1 MLSLCGLAVVVL
13 GFAVGLN
20 PLLVVVAAAFVSGLA
35 AHLAPLQ
42 VLAALG
48 KAFNDARLVT
58 AALLVLPLVGVLER
72 AGIQEQSRR
81 IIAGFRGA
89 TVGRLL
95 LLYMLFRQLTA
106 AIGLVSIAG
115 QPQTVRP
122 LLAPM
127 AEAAARAQVAQ
138 GEAEALD
145 EAGRQRVRAF
155 AAATDNVA
163 VFFGEDIFLAIG
175 SILLITAQL
184 AAAGVHV
191 EPLRLSLW
199 AIPSA
204 VAAFAVH
211 GARLLWLDVRLR
223 RRAGAGK

>member
-1 MLSLCGLAVVVL
+1 MLSLLGLAVVVL
-13 GFAVGLN
+13 GFAAGLN
-20 PLLVVVAAAFVSGLA
+20 PLLVVVAAAWVSGLA
-35 AHLAPLQ
+35 AHLVPLQ
-42 VLAALG
+42 VLGALG

-81 IIAGFRGA
+81 LIAGLPRA
-89 TVGRLL
+89 TAGRLL
-95 LLYMLFRQLTA
+95 IVYMLLRQLTA
-106 AIGLVSIAG
+106 ALGLVSIAG
-115 QPQTVRP
+115 QAQTVRP

-127 AEAAARAQVAQ
+127 AETAALGQAPD
-138 GEAEALD
+138 LD
-145 EAGRQRVRAF
+145 AAGRQEVRAF

-184 AAAGVHV
+184 AATGIHV

-199 AIPSA
+199 AIPTA
-204 VAAFAVH
+204 VAALAVH
-211 GARLLWLDVRLR
+211 GARLLRLDRRLR
-223 RRAGAGK
+223 RRAEAGG

>member
-1 MLSLCGLAVVVL
+1 MLSLLGLAVVVL
-13 GFAVGLN
+13 GFAAGVN
-20 PLLVVVAAAFVSGLA
+20 PLLVVVAAAFAAGLA
-35 AHLAPLQ
+35 VHLGPLQ

-58 AALLVLPLVGVLER
+58 AALLLLPLVGVLER

-81 IIAGFRGA
+81 FIGGFRRA
-89 TVGRLL
+89 SAGRLL
-95 LLYMLFRQLTA
+95 IVYMLFRQATA
-106 AIGLVSIAG
+106 AVGLVAIAG
-115 QPQTVRP
+115 QTQTVRP

-127 AEAAARAQVAQ
+127 AETAAQAQAPD
-138 GEAEALD
+138 LD
-145 EAGRQRVRAF
+145 ETGRQEVRAY

-184 AAAGVHV
+184 AATGVHV

-199 AIPSA
+199 AIPTA
-204 VAAFAVH
+204 IAAFAVH
-211 GARLLWLDVRLR
+211 GARLLRFDARLR
-223 RRAGAGK
+223 RRAGADA

>member
-13 GFAVGLN
+13 GFAVGVN

-35 AHLAPLQ
+35 AHLSPLQ

-48 KAFNDARLVT
+48 RSFNDARLVT

-81 IIAGFRGA
+81 LIARFRGA
-89 TVGRLL
+89 TAGRLL
-95 LLYMLFRQLTA
+95 ILYMLFRQLTA

-127 AEAAARAQVAQ
+127 AETAAQAQAP
-138 GEAEALD
+138 ELD
-145 EAGRQRVRAF
+145 EAGRQKVRAF

-204 VAAFAVH
+204 IAAFVVHAV
-211 GARLLWLDVRLR
+211 RLLRLDARLR
-223 RRAGAGK
+223 RGGREVGR